1 MRMLPVSAC
10 RSFSRGATDRDHAVP
25 EVAAWSCADTC
36 KPPLS
41 AGILLVSGNGCR
53 PSLSVVILAVVDF
66 ETYRDCVVSGL
77 EQYRRLCGVGGMRS
91 EGDEE
96 LNLPW

>member
-1 MRMLPVSAC
+1 MRCRRSLLGVVRILVSLL
-10 RSFSRGATDRDHAVP
+10 F
-25 EVAAWSCADTC
+25 
-36 KPPLS
+36 
-41 AGILLVSGNGCR
+41 LLVYFWC
-53 PSLSVVILAVVDF
+53 LAMVADLLFQVVILAVVDF